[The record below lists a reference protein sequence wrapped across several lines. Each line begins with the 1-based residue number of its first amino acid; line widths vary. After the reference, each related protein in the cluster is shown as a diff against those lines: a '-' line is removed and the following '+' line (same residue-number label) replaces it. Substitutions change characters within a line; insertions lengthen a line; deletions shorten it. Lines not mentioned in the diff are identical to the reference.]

1 MRTKDKRVTAVS
13 LLRESFGMVFA
24 VTVLIVGLI
33 VLNELFLSESI
44 GTEQTPRVTT
54 DTEQKPIIIDKKKIH
69 TIIDKVTSDALA
81 PILVGVMF
89 VNLDRYYKNIE
100 AVEKANDLKKIRKRR
115 KGRKKVC
122 V

>member
-1 MRTKDKRVTAVS
+1 MRDKNKKVTAVS

-33 VLNELFLSESI
+33 VLNELFLSDSI
-44 GTEQTPRVTT
+44 DTEKTPTIT
-54 DTEQKPIIIDKKKIH
+54 DTEKKPIIIDKKKIH